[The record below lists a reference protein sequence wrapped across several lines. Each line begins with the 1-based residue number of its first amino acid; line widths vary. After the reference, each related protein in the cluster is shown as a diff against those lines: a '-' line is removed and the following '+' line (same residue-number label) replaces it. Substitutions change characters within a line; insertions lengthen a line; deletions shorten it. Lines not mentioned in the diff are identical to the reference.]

1 MDLILKDM
9 TCGGC
14 AKAVTRIVT
23 KFDPQAEVVIDLP
36 GQRVAI
42 RSNYPETE
50 LRQALSRGGF
60 PPEGGAL

>member
-23 KFDPQAEVVIDLP
+23 KLDPEAKVEIDLP
-36 GQRVAI
+36 TQKVAI
-42 RSNYPETE
+42 LSQLPEADMR
-50 LRQALSRGGF
+50 LALSRGGF
-60 PPEGGAL
+60 PPA

>member
-23 KFDPQAEVVIDLP
+23 KLDPQAEVVIDLAT
-36 GQRVAI
+36 QRVTI
-42 RSNYPETE
+42 ESHFPETE

-60 PPEGGAL
+60 PAV